1 MVEASPGLDNPA
13 IADGLSEDRWLGGR
27 LALVQPRRGHRV
39 GTDGALLAAAAGMPE
54 GRIAD
59 VGAGVGAV
67 GLAIIRQSARAFAY
81 LIEVDPELA
90 RLAGINAT
98 RNGLEGRAR
107 VLRLDVLKPRERRE
121 AGLQDE
127 AADCVVT
134 NPPFFEGGTV
144 RVSPDEGRARAH
156 VFSPAEAG
164 AGLASWTRACLAIL
178 APGGRFIM
186 IHRPDAL
193 APILAAAEN
202 RLGALVLLPV
212 HPSAGGA
219 GAHRLIVSGVKG
231 SKAPLRIAPALILH
245 EANGRLTPEADAIHR
260 GEKLIDWGA

>member
-1 MVEASPGLDNPA
+1 MSSRGAA
-13 IADGLSEDRWLGGR
+13 IGSART
-27 LALVQPRRGHRV
+27 A
-39 GTDGALLAAAAGMPE
+39 ALLAAAAGTPE

-67 GLAIIRQSARAFAY
+67 GLALIRQSARAFAD

-90 RLAGINAT
+90 RLAGINAA

-121 AGLQDE
+121 AGLPDE

-144 RVSPDEGRARAH
+144 RASPDARRARAH

-164 AGLASWTRACLAIL
+164 AGLASWIRACLAIL
-178 APGGRFIM
+178 APGGRFVM

-193 APILAAAEN
+193 APILAATEN
-202 RLGALVLLPV
+202 RLGAARA
-212 HPSAGGA
+212 SAGSSVGGRRRPSPHRLRREGLEGAAAHRA
-219 GAHRLIVSGVKG
+219 GAH
-231 SKAPLRIAPALILH
+231 PA
-245 EANGRLTPEADAIHR
+245 
-260 GEKLIDWGA
+260 

>member
-1 MVEASPGLDNPA
+1 MVEASPALKNPV
-13 IADGLSEDRWLGGR
+13 IADGLTEDRWLGGR

-39 GTDGALLAAAAGMPE
+39 GTDAALLAAAAGTPE

-67 GLAIIRQSARAFAY
+67 GLALIRQSARAFAD
-81 LIEVDPELA
+81 LIEIDPDLA
-90 RLAGINAT
+90 RLAGINAA

-107 VLRLDVLKPRERRE
+107 VLRLDVLKPSERRE
-121 AGLQDE
+121 AGLPDE

-134 NPPFFEGGTV
+134 NPPFFERGTV
-144 RVSPDEGRARAH
+144 RVSPDPRRVRAH
-156 VFSPAEAG
+156 VFLPGEAG
-164 AGLASWTRACLAIL
+164 ATLGNWIRACLATL

-193 APILAAAEN
+193 APILAVTET
-202 RLGALVLLPV
+202 RLGALALLPV
-212 HPSAGGA
+212 HPSAGA

-245 EANGRLTPEADAIHR
+245 EADGRLTAEADAIHR
-260 GEKLIDWGA
+260 GERLIDWGA